1 MKNKWIPIAIIA
13 SIGLF
18 LAAIAIGVAYYQ
30 TKKPQKTVSIVGLAE
45 KDFTSDLIVW
55 EFSYEAKGNDMK
67 EAYANLKDQNE
78 VAASVRCA
86 PPWSKAPTGRRDGAA

>member
-55 EFSYEAKGNDMK
+55 EFELSLSEI
-67 EAYANLKDQNE
+67 AYCLPFKQP
-78 VAASVRCA
+78 VVRPHLVPDYIFIIA
-86 PPWSKAPTGRRDGAA
+86 